1 MIDPKSTSAGSEH
14 SGDTSSALPA
24 EEHISTA
31 EIDASLRWPLLAMF
45 TCAAFWL
52 LAGTALSL
60 LAAIKMH
67 KGDFLADCAWVTLG
81 RVRPAALNAILYG
94 FASQA
99 ALGVSF
105 WLLCRLGNVRS
116 AFQVAIAI
124 GTKLWNIGV
133 LVGVIAI
140 LGGASTG
147 FEWLEMPRYAAG
159 LMFAAYAVL
168 GVCAVG
174 TFQMRRVQTLYP
186 TQWFIFAALFW
197 FPWLYTAANYL
208 LVIDPVRGTLQ
219 SVVAAWYAGGFM
231 HLWLG
236 FLCLGIIYY
245 FVPKLSGQPLYSGQM
260 AAFSFWSILIFG
272 GWAGLASLQGAPV
285 PRWVPAAGVAATLC
299 LLVPLL
305 SNAVNW
311 AKTSC
316 PMELFKKS
324 PEARFISF
332 GLVCYLLAG
341 VAELTLACPAYQKTL
356 GLTLAGQGA
365 RAIAIYGFIGSALLG
380 AIYYILPRLV
390 QVKWPSEGF
399 IRTHFALH
407 AAGALLAFA
416 GLAVGGVLQ
425 GSKLADPATPFLV
438 IAKGSAPFV
447 GLATLGVFLMLVG
460 HAIFAF
466 NLVRL
471 VKGFLEPLARSCCG
485 ELCGCGSM
493 GKSKVGVKP

>member
-1 MIDPKSTSAGSEH
+1 MSDPHSKSPGSENA
-14 SGDTSSALPA
+14 GDTSSSSRVGEIVATP
-24 EEHISTA
+24 

-45 TCAAFWL
+45 TSAAFWL
-52 LAGTALSL
+52 LVGTVLSL

-81 RVRPAALNAILYG
+81 RVRPAAMNAFLYG

-99 ALGVSF
+99 ALGISF
-105 WLLCRLGNVRS
+105 WLLCRLGQVRF
-116 AFQVAIAI
+116 AHQVASVI

-133 LVGVIAI
+133 LVGVTAI

-159 LMFAAYAVL
+159 LLFAAYAVL
-168 GVCAVG
+168 GVCAVS
-174 TFQMRRVQTLYP
+174 TFQMRRVRTLYP
-186 TQWFIFAALFW
+186 TQWFIFGALFW

-219 SVVAAWYAGGFM
+219 SVVSAWYVGGFA

-236 FLCLGIIYY
+236 LLSLGIIYY
-245 FVPKLSGQPLYSGQM
+245 FVPKLSGQPLFSGQL
-260 AAFSFWSILIFG
+260 AAFSFWSVLFFG
-272 GWAGLASLQGAPV
+272 SWAGMASLQGAPV

-299 LLVPLL
+299 LLVPLAG
-305 SNAVNW
+305 NALNW
-311 AKTSC
+311 TKTSC
-316 PMELFKKS
+316 PTELFKKS

-332 GLVCYLLAG
+332 SLVCYLVSG

-365 RAIAIYGFIGSALLG
+365 RSMVAYGFVGSALLG
-380 AIYYILPRLV
+380 ALYYILPRIV

-407 AAGALLAFA
+407 AAGASLVFA
-416 GLAVGGVLQ
+416 GLVVGGILQ
-425 GSKLADPATPFLV
+425 GGKLADPATPFLT

-447 GLATLGVFLMLVG
+447 GLATLGIFLMLVG

-466 NLVRL
+466 NLGKL
-471 VKGFLEPLARSCCG
+471 VKEFLEPMVRSCCG
-485 ELCGCGSM
+485 ELCGCSPM
-493 GKSKVGVKP
+493 GKAKAGVKP